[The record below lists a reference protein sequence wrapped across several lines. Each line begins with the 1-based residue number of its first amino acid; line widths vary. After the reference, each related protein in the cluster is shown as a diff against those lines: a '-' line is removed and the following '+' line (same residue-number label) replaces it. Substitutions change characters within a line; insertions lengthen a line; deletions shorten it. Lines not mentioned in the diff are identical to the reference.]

1 MIKCKIAIVLVN
13 YNNNTDTV
21 DCLKSIQ
28 KSEGIEL
35 PFIIVVDNNSN
46 VKTIKSELS
55 FYPNLKVIFNSSNI
69 GFGRANNIGIK
80 WVQEN
85 LSFEYLLL
93 LNNDTLIETNTIVE
107 LIKPFAT
114 DETIGITTGKTL
126 YEGNRELVWYG
137 GGEINYKRGWP
148 KIEDY
153 NMAPTKEGANKSR
166 YVSFI
171 SGCTM
176 MFSQHSIKVI
186 KGFDEDFF
194 MYCEDLELCIRAK
207 KEGFKLYYE
216 AKCLIYH
223 KVQASIKKTLKSNV
237 IGMKAANP
245 NLNFLF
251 YHMKSNQYSAMKK
264 NLSGFNFLIFSC
276 FYWMGFFQKIIY
288 FVYKGRFDIVTT
300 GLSVIKKNLK

>member
-1 MIKCKIAIVLVN
+1 MITFSLAIVLVN
-13 YNNNTDTV
+13 YNNNDDTI
-21 DCLKSIQ
+21 DCVRSIQ
-28 KSEGIEL
+28 ESEEIEL
-35 PFIIVVDNNSN
+35 PFIIIVDNDSK
-46 VKTIKSELS
+46 VKTIETDLS
-55 FYPNLKVIFNSSNI
+55 FYPHLHAIYNKENI
-69 GFGRANNIGIK
+69 GFGRANNLGIK
-80 WVQEN
+80 WAQEH
-85 LSFEYLLL
+85 LDFKYLLL
-93 LNNDTLIETNTIVE
+93 LNNDTLIEPDTIE
-107 LIKPFAT
+107 GLIAPFSI
-114 DETIGITTGKTL
+114 DPEIGITTGKTM
-126 YEGNRELVWYG
+126 YEGNREIVWYG

-251 YHMKSNQYSAMKK
+251 YHMKSNQYSTMKK

-276 FYWMGFFQKIIY
+276 FYWMEFFQKIIY

-300 GLSVIKKNLK
+300 GLSIIKKNLK